1 MKKFKPPVALKII
14 LSFLI
19 VILIGTFFLCLPI
32 SSADGKWF
40 SFVDSFFVSTSA
52 VCVTG
57 LTTVDL
63 AVHFSLFGKI
73 IVMLLIQIG
82 GLGFV
87 TISSMIFMVFGKK
100 LSFEQRLTIKESL
113 NKDDNQGVVKEL
125 IKIVLITLIA
135 EFIGFVCLLPSL
147 AIKYGFWDG
156 CFKALFLSI
165 SAFCNSG
172 MDLFGS
178 KENLFAGMSVFSQN
192 VLVLLPVICL
202 IIVGSVGFVVIYDI
216 IRKRKPKEKRRLSF
230 HSVLVLSITGVLV
243 FGSAILFMI
252 FEWNNPLTI
261 GNMSVGQKIVN
272 GLFQS
277 VTPRTAG
284 FSAINQAALTAPS
297 KALTTLLMFIGGSP
311 VSTAG
316 GLKTTTMLILI
327 LYMFKMP
334 NKNGGIVFG
343 KRTISSNTLH
353 KCLKLFLIML
363 STIMVGCCLL
373 IAIEGNAFSL
383 TEVIFE
389 VVSAICTTGLTLGIT
404 PLLTV
409 GSKLVLCVLMFLGRV
424 GLLTFAVLLGRKN
437 NNIEIEYPDSK
448 IIVG

>member
-1 MKKFKPPVALKII
+1 
-14 LSFLI
+14 
-19 VILIGTFFLCLPI
+19 
-32 SSADGKWF
+32 
-40 SFVDSFFVSTSA
+40 
-52 VCVTG
+52 
-57 LTTVDL
+57 
-63 AVHFSLFGKI
+63 
-73 IVMLLIQIG
+73 
-82 GLGFV
+82 
-87 TISSMIFMVFGKK
+87 
-100 LSFEQRLTIKESL
+100 
-113 NKDDNQGVVKEL
+113 
-125 IKIVLITLIA
+125 
-135 EFIGFVCLLPSL
+135 
-147 AIKYGFWDG
+147 
-156 CFKALFLSI
+156 
-165 SAFCNSG
+165 

-284 FSAINQAALTAPS
+284 FSAINQAAMTAPS

-353 KCLKLFLIML
+353 KCLKLF
-363 STIMVGCCLL
+363 
-373 IAIEGNAFSL
+373 
-383 TEVIFE
+383 
-389 VVSAICTTGLTLGIT
+389 
-404 PLLTV
+404 
-409 GSKLVLCVLMFLGRV
+409 
-424 GLLTFAVLLGRKN
+424 
-437 NNIEIEYPDSK
+437 
-448 IIVG
+448 